1 MNAYVLFGNKVRERL
16 QVEFP
21 KGLRVT
27 EVVRLIADEWKKL
40 NKKEKLVFKHFA
52 KKDKLRYS
60 KELMEISRLGQIN
73 NYKN

>member
-1 MNAYVLFGNKVRERL
+1 MSAYFLFGNKVRERL

-40 NKKEKLVFKHFA
+40 NKKQKLVFKHFA
-52 KKDKLRYS
+52 K
-60 KELMEISRLGQIN
+60 
-73 NYKN
+73 